1 MKWRRRD
8 WKECALRWERIYYLR
23 SEDHARAQ
31 AAVTQLT
38 EQRDAARTVA
48 VRLEQELAELQ
59 RMAGWVTADLLQM
72 HAAEAIDLD
81 EWPTASELVEWAGTV
96 RQP

>member
-1 MKWRRRD
+1 MSAPLA
-8 WKECALRWERIYYLR
+8 EAY
-23 SEDHARAQ
+23 AQ
-31 AAVTQLT
+31 AVA
-38 EQRDAARTVA
+38 ERDAARAVA
-48 VRLEQELAELQ
+48 VRLEQELADLQ

-72 HAAEAIDLD
+72 HAVEAIDLD